1 MNNKVVN
8 AIAFL
13 LGAGIGSVVT
23 WKLVETKYKKL
34 AQEEIDSV
42 REVYSKKEIAL
53 ANEVKKAH
61 ACLEANTKNDKVPSY
76 QHIVEDMG
84 YASESEEEEGVGNV
98 HVIPPES
105 YGELGYEEVSL
116 TYYADDV
123 LAYDDDSVIRDV
135 NKVVG
140 KGSLNTFGEYE
151 DDSVFVR
158 DDDKKIDYE
167 ILRDMRRYSDVVGD
181 YPTNH
186 LVGRSE

>member
-53 ANEVKKAH
+53 NNEVKKAH
-61 ACLEANTKNDKVPSY
+61 ACLEANAKNDKVPSY
-76 QHIVEDMG
+76 TNFVKDIG
-84 YASESEEEEGVGNV
+84 YQTESEEEESMGNIY
-98 HVIPPES
+98 VIPPDS

-123 LAYDDDSVIRDV
+123 LAYDDDSVIRNVD
-135 NKVVG
+135 KVVG

-167 ILRDMRRYSDVVGD
+167 ILRDTRKYSDVVGND
-181 YPTNH
+181 PNDS
-186 LVGRSE
+186 VNMDE